1 MNYTEVRRKL
11 KESRLEY
18 VGKLYKRGYSYA
30 QIAKEVNKFLD
41 SPVTR
46 QTIKN
51 DCDTLM
57 TMWREDNI
65 KNIDDAIQKELII
78 IDDLIAECWNAWN
91 RSIGID
97 IIGEINDDIEDL
109 TSENYEA
116 GDVRYIAE
124 IRANLIERR
133 KLLGLY
139 SAEKREITG
148 KDGTALFQGF
158 DSAMKE
164 CSELPLEKYESDS

>member
-11 KESRLEY
+11 KESRLEF

-30 QIAKEVNKFLD
+30 QIAKEINKHLEVK
-41 SPVTR
+41 VTR

-57 TMWREDNI
+57 EMWREDNI

-78 IDDLIAECWNAWN
+78 IDDLISECWQAWN
-91 RSIGID
+91 RSIGRTIID
-97 IIGEINDDIEDL
+97 DINEDIEDL
-109 TSENYEA
+109 SSSNYDS

-148 KDGTALFQGF
+148 KDGTALFNGF

-164 CSELPLEKYESDS
+164 CSALPLEKYE